1 MIGTASTAPTAPF
14 ASRESL
20 NRKARRECPVLRT
33 LSASV
38 WTACSFW
45 VFGSLGFIAFAPE
58 GVLVVVRHGAS
69 WVCRIR
75 LARVDRPLRC
85 QPRNDVGDLLVR
97 QWLRG
102 IGAPIRHALVRLPG
116 NRNTAQRLI
125 ADQRKIGP
133 VDDGAD
139 PALPAPGIARDSFAT
154 RPMASSTERAE
165 GLLTPHYLPRHVPCV
180 IRNARPCNR

>member
-14 ASRESL
+14 ASRASL
-20 NRKARRECPVLRT
+20 NRKARRECPALRT

-38 WTACSFW
+38 WTAFSFW
-45 VFGSLGFIAFAPE
+45 VFGSLGFIAFAPA

-75 LARVDRPLRC
+75 LARVDRALRC
-85 QPRNDVGDLLVR
+85 QPRNDVGNLLVR
-97 QWLRG
+97 QWLRS
-102 IGAPIRHALVRLPG
+102 IGAPIRHSLVRLPG

-125 ADQRKIGP
+125 ADQREIGP

-154 RPMASSTERAE
+154 RSLASSTDRKSTRLNSSHSSISYA
-165 GLLTPHYLPRHVPCV
+165 VFC
-180 IRNARPCNR
+180 